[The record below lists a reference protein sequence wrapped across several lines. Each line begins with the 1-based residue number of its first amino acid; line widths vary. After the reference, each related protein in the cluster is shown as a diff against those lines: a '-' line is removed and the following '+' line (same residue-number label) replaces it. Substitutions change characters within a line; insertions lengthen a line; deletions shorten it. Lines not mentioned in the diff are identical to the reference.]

1 MRDLTQGSITGHLLG
16 MAGFIGLSLIFQTL
30 YFIVDLYFV
39 SRLGNAAIAGVSASG
54 NVFFLALA
62 ASQLISIGAMALVA
76 QAVGRKDE
84 ADANLFSDQ
93 SISMS
98 LLFAALMLVLGYAL
112 GGAGVDAVAADA
124 ASAAAGRDYLFAF
137 LPSLALMFPVGAMVS
152 ALRGAGV
159 VMPTTVLQTAALLLN
174 AVLAPV
180 LIAGWG
186 TGVPLGVAGAGW
198 ASSFAS
204 AVGAVA
210 LVFMFPRV
218 QKHLRLRVATLGPR
232 LDAWRRILFIGLPA
246 SLEFVLMFVIFVVIY
261 WVIRDF
267 GAVAQAGYG
276 IGGRI
281 MQMIFLPAMA
291 VAFAAAPIA
300 GQNFGAGR
308 HDRVRA
314 TFRDT
319 ALIGSAIMLA
329 LTVLCHIDPALL
341 AHPFTSDPAVIAVT
355 GDYLQI
361 ASWNFV
367 FSGLVMAAS
376 SMFQGMGDTRPSL
389 IASATRMLTFVA
401 PALWLSGQPGFT
413 LHQVW
418 LLSVFA
424 VAAQCVLSMWLLA
437 RTFKRKLEPA
447 DASALPSMGRAAR
460 ESAREG

>member
-30 YFIVDLYFV
+30 YFVVDLYFV

-62 ASQLISIGAMALVA
+62 ASQLISIGVMALVA

-93 SISMS
+93 AISMS
-98 LLFAALMLVLGYAL
+98 LLFAAVMLALGYGF
-112 GGAGVDAVAADA
+112 GGMGVDALTADA
-124 ASAAAGRDYLFAF
+124 ESATQGRAYLHAF
-137 LPSLALMFPVGAMVS
+137 LPSLALMFPVGAMTS

-159 VMPTTVLQTAALLLN
+159 VMPTMVLQTLTIILN

-186 TGVPLGVAGAGW
+186 TGVPHGVAGAGW
-198 ASSFAS
+198 ASTIAAS
-204 AVGAVA
+204 LGTIV
-210 LVFMFPRV
+210 LILIFPRV
-218 QKHLRLRVATLGPR
+218 QKYLRLHVSTLGPR
-232 LDAWRRILFIGLPA
+232 LDAWRRIFFIGLP
-246 SLEFVLMFVIFVVIY
+246 SSIEFVLMFVIFIVIY

-267 GAVAQAGYG
+267 GATAQAGFG

-291 VAFAAAPIA
+291 VSFAAAPIA

-319 ALIGSAIMLA
+319 ALVGSGIMLA
-329 LTVLCHIDPALL
+329 LTILCHISPGVL
-341 AHPFTSDPAVIAVT
+341 ARVFTSDPAVLAVSN
-355 GDYLQI
+355 DYLQI
-361 ASWNFV
+361 ASYNFV

-389 IASATRMLTFVA
+389 IASLTRTITFVA
-401 PALWLSGQPGFT
+401 PALWLSAQPGFT
-413 LHQVW
+413 LRDVW
-418 LLSVFA
+418 LLSVFS
-424 VAAQCVLSMWLLA
+424 VVCQCALAMWLLA
-437 RTFKRKLEPA
+437 RTFKRKLSAAPPA
-447 DASALPSMGRAAR
+447 PPVAA
-460 ESAREG
+460 ATG